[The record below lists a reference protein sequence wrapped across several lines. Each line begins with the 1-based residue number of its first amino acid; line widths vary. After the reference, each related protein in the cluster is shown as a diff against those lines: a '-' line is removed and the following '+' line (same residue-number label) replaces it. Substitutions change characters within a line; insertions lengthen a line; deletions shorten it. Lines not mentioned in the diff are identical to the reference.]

1 MMNAQVLYQ
10 LDDQPFLDRLIGS
23 MGDGFSFHA
32 WAGAVDDICQ
42 DNGEEWPRLLLL
54 GAGDRDPVGTAVG
67 LRYSG
72 AKLPIV
78 ILNDAFSAGVQEQSQ
93 KFQDLPVSD
102 TAVLSTADPKAVAD
116 HIRERIHILQCRR
129 AAIGSLRHAEQDLP
143 NRHSFQDAHHSFLDD
158 LLEHAPIGIL
168 LISDQGMVHSINR
181 FGLEM
186 LGLDERDLTRLHIRD
201 VLPGCNLDGGAV
213 VDPSQRHS
221 VQPMVRELTI
231 GAYPESTRHLS
242 VRIVPAATTA
252 GGAPEFMALVSDV
265 TSEVRAR
272 EIALKASDQKS
283 WLVEFMSHELRTPLN
298 AILGFAQLLTINGG
312 NGLDDKQEKYI
323 ENMIKAGNH
332 QLNLINHVLEQSRSD
347 DGAFNLRVTPI
358 SVLELVTESV
368 SLVDMLAHQRDITIF
383 VDDVAANLTVNGD
396 DFRVKQCLLN
406 LLGNA
411 IKYNRAGGRIM
422 IGARRVGDGF
432 IRIWVKDTGTGVAES
447 HLEEVFTRY
456 HRTSDALSSR
466 VEGDG
471 IGLALC
477 KQLIEL
483 MNGQIGV
490 DSVLGD
496 GSTFWF
502 ELPTVK

>member
-1 MMNAQVLYQ
+1 M
-10 LDDQPFLDRLIGS
+10 IG
-23 MGDGFSFHA
+23 
-32 WAGAVDDICQ
+32 
-42 DNGEEWPRLLLL
+42 
-54 GAGDRDPVGTAVG
+54 T
-67 LRYSG
+67 
-72 AKLPIV
+72 
-78 ILNDAFSAGVQEQSQ
+78 
-93 KFQDLPVSD
+93 
-102 TAVLSTADPKAVAD
+102 
-116 HIRERIHILQCRR
+116 
-129 AAIGSLRHAEQDLP
+129 
-143 NRHSFQDAHHSFLDD
+143 
-158 LLEHAPIGIL
+158 
-168 LISDQGMVHSINR
+168 
-181 FGLEM
+181 
-186 LGLDERDLTRLHIRD
+186 
-201 VLPGCNLDGGAV
+201 
-213 VDPSQRHS
+213 
-221 VQPMVRELTI
+221 
-231 GAYPESTRHLS
+231 YPESARHLS

-272 EIALKASDQKS
+272 EIAQKASDQKS

-312 NGLDDKQEKYI
+312 NGLDDKQERYI
-323 ENMIKAGNH
+323 ENMIEAGNH
-332 QLNLINHVLEQSRSD
+332 QLKLINHVLEQSRSD
-347 DGAFNLRVTPI
+347 DGAFNLRVAPI
-358 SVLELVTESV
+358 SVLELVAESV
-368 SLVDMLAHQRDITIF
+368 SLVDMLARQRDITIF
-383 VDDVAANLTVNGD
+383 LDDVAANLTVNGD

-422 IGARRVGDGF
+422 IGACRVGDGF
-432 IRIWVKDTGTGVAES
+432 IRIWVKDTGTGIAGS

-490 DSVLGD
+490 DSVVGD

-502 ELPTVK
+502 ELPAVK